1 MRPDYPR
8 DVAPIRASSSS
19 CCSFFITSR
28 VCFTSVVVVV
38 LSVSTLCWRC
48 RFVFGGHHRARDE
61 RAIEAV
67 TRRLPFVQAH
77 EAGEMSGYLVKKGGA
92 SGSGMHN
99 WKKRWVSLREGQ
111 WAYCQTH
118 KMVDNPKDRL
128 SLKGCLVKTREDKGK
143 GHHEN
148 CFEIVFPDSK
158 VTGER
163 QRGIVTGKRTCWGIR
178 AARP

>member
-1 MRPDYPR
+1 LAADS
-8 DVAPIRASSSS
+8 AASRRNWISA
-19 CCSFFITSR
+19 
-28 VCFTSVVVVV
+28 VE
-38 LSVSTLCWRC
+38 
-48 RFVFGGHHRARDE
+48 G
-61 RAIEAV
+61 AI
-67 TRRLPFVQAH
+67 VQAH

-163 QRGIVTGKRTCWGIR
+163 KRGMVRVVPCCYVLHILE
-178 AARP
+178 

>member
-1 MRPDYPR
+1 M
-8 DVAPIRASSSS
+8 AAESAASRRHWISA
-19 CCSFFITSR
+19 
-28 VCFTSVVVVV
+28 VE
-38 LSVSTLCWRC
+38 
-48 RFVFGGHHRARDE
+48 G
-61 RAIEAV
+61 AI
-67 TRRLPFVQAH
+67 VQAH

-92 SGSGMHN
+92 GGSGMHN

-158 VTGER
+158 VNGGENR
-163 QRGIVTGKRTCWGIR
+163 EEWYEWSRVVTYHWYYKQAVLVLTTVFAPSVSSINRGYVW
-178 AARP
+178 